1 MYCTGARTGIWTHT
15 KVTTRRNSLMVEKFV
30 HTNER
35 HGKINTANQIKREFK
50 SISFN
55 GVPVNL

>member
-1 MYCTGARTGIWTHT
+1 
-15 KVTTRRNSLMVEKFV
+15 MVEKFV